1 MEEEDRGRVW
11 RLYGWFSGLMACGSC
26 FGAAAWTARMI
37 CLEIYFK
44 GNVSPDPVQMTS
56 LVALAY
62 NWQAFFLVTYAIVF
76 LCLSTAKLMVLDRM
90 SVFAAPQSTRLQK
103 RVAVAGRVVMAV
115 VVLGNA
121 VGLAANV
128 RAAVHYQKAAEAM
141 STASAYLASN
151 NTEYFDNFYTLSR
164 EEVQRGGSAVSV
176 QSFCEVT
183 VLLLIVIAFVVVGVF
198 SARRVSLALRE
209 VEKMRGTGVRTFSTL
224 RTSMHRTPGQAES
237 RVLAD
242 ATMQGTALRLQ
253 VVGTSAFV
261 FVAFLVRAA
270 FATMNAVAYQLRD
283 ASKSCPSLC
292 DASCRDVYFLITQW
306 MNYTPEFQ
314 LIIVLISSPLALLV
328 ALWGMTPKATLQLMK
343 SKERETLV
351 PLTTLF
357 SSKMPVHETVPIIG
371 TV

>member
-11 RLYGWFSGLMACGSC
+11 LLYGWFSGLMACGSC
-26 FGAAAWTARMI
+26 IGAVAWTARMI
-37 CLEIYFK
+37 GLEIYFK
-44 GNVSPDPVQMTS
+44 GNVSPDPVEKTS

-62 NWQAFFLVTYAIVF
+62 RWQAFFLVTYAMVF

-90 SVFAAPQSTRLQK
+90 SVFAAPPGTRLQK
-103 RVAVAGRVVMAV
+103 RWTVAGRVVMAV

-151 NTEYFDNFYTLSR
+151 NTKDFDDLYTLSR

-176 QSFCEVT
+176 QSFCEVA

-209 VEKMRGTGVRTFSTL
+209 VEKMRGVRTFYN
-224 RTSMHRTPGQAES
+224 PGQAES

-242 ATMQGTALRLQ
+242 ATMRGTALRLQ

-261 FVAFLVRAA
+261 FVAFVVRAA
-270 FATMNAVAYQLRD
+270 FATMYAVAYQLRD
-283 ASKSCPSLC
+283 ASKPCPTLC
-292 DASCRDVYFLITQW
+292 DPSCRDVYFLITQW

-314 LIIVLISSPLALLV
+314 LMIVLVSSPLAMLV

-351 PLTTLF
+351 PLTTSVQNVLR
-357 SSKMPVHETVPIIG
+357 K
-371 TV
+371 

>member
-37 CLEIYFK
+37 GLEIYFK
-44 GNVSPDPVQMTS
+44 GNVSPDPVQKTS

-62 NWQAFFLVTYAIVF
+62 SWQAFFLVTYASVF

-90 SVFAAPQSTRLQK
+90 SAFAAPQGTRLQK
-103 RVAVAGRVVMAV
+103 RWAVAGRVVMAV
-115 VVLGNA
+115 VVFGNA

-128 RAAVHYQKAAEAM
+128 RAAVLYQKAAEAM

-151 NTEYFDNFYTLSR
+151 NTKDFNDFNTLSR

-176 QSFCEVT
+176 QSFCEVA

-198 SARRVSLALRE
+198 SARRVNLALRE
-209 VEKMRGTGVRTFSTL
+209 VEKMRHSV
-224 RTSMHRTPGQAES
+224 GQAES

-253 VVGTSAFV
+253 VVVTTAYVFISFV
-261 FVAFLVRAA
+261 VRAA
-270 FATMNAVAYQLRD
+270 FATMYAVAYQLRD
-283 ASKSCPSLC
+283 ASKPCPTLC

-314 LIIVLISSPLALLV
+314 LMIVLVSSPLALLV

-351 PLTTLF
+351 PLTRF
-357 SSKMPVHETVPIIG
+357 G
-371 TV
+371 